1 MKTKFFLILPLLM
14 VAGFFAFGQDT
25 DTGLT
30 SSQLMNYM
38 GYGAIV
44 FTLILFII
52 VMLVLLRTFKIMT
65 RIVLGPKAYAE
76 LLAED
81 AEKKAEKKVKRQ
93 AEKGQRMLKLLSLK
107 PMSEEKSLLIDHEYD
122 GIQELNNPTPAWFM
136 YLFYITIIFAV
147 GYLLVYHVFGV
158 GQLQYDEYKTEMAV
172 AAKEKEAYLAKA
184 ANRVD
189 ETTVKLTTDPAVLA
203 SGQAIF
209 KDRCSPCHGDH
220 AQGVVGPNLTDDY
233 WLHGG
238 KINEVF
244 KTIKYGVSA
253 KGMPTWEKQL
263 SPKQISDVA
272 NYVKSLKG
280 SNPANPKAPQGD
292 KESDDAKP
300 EAKVAALTK

>member
-1 MKTKFFLILPLLM
+1 MA
-14 VAGFFAFGQDT
+14 AGPFAFGQDA
-25 DTGLT
+25 DTGPT
-30 SSQLMNYM
+30 SSQLMDYV

-44 FTLILFII
+44 FTLVLFII
-52 VMLVLLRTFKIMT
+52 VMLVLLRSFKIMT

-76 LLAED
+76 LLTED
-81 AEKKAEKKVKRQ
+81 AEKKAAKKVKRQ
-93 AEKGQRMLKLLSLK
+93 AEKGQRVLKLLSLK

-136 YLFYITIIFAV
+136 YLFYATITFAV
-147 GYLLVYHVFGV
+147 GYLLIYHVFGV

-172 AAKEKEAYLAKA
+172 AAKDKEAYLAKA

-292 KESDDAKP
+292 KDTDDAKP
-300 EAKVAALTK
+300 DAKVAALAK